1 MASGTPPAWRVAALA
16 VLAGGLTV
24 GVAAGRSRRT
34 RWIVGLAAI
43 LATGQALPIAA
54 ASRRP
59 PIAPAPPQSGP
70 TTTSTP
76 EPAATPG
83 SATAGPGAPAL
94 ESGSA
99 PTSGP
104 TFSVLVAAR
113 NEAAVLP
120 ALVADLAAQDHRT
133 GNGTPLFEV
142 IVIDDRSTDGTGAA
156 ALRAA
161 AMSGI
166 EAHLRVVRREG
177 RDLPDGKG
185 AALTAAQPDA
195 CRGDVIVVLDADAR
209 IGPTF
214 LSRVAHYVSQGADAL
229 TARRRIL
236 DAHES
241 WLAGAQADEQTLDG
255 EIQRGRWA
263 LGGCSE
269 FRGNGIVIRRDLL
282 ASLGGWRPEPLTE
295 DLDLSSRLAAEQ
307 GHNVAWALDVE
318 VWEEPVRTLAGLWR
332 QRDRWAEG
340 ALRRTLKHLPR
351 VLRSRRLSQAAR
363 LDFAAYCAQ
372 LAVPPIL
379 LGTLAGAILRR
390 RPGPTIGL
398 GLTYL
403 GVGSILAWDALRWE
417 TDTAGGPLEPC
428 TRAGRALRVGAFNG
442 IWLLVVP
449 GALWRIGTRHG
460 PVEYAKMEHV
470 GGGTGEWAR

>member
-1 MASGTPPAWRVAALA
+1 MASGTRPAWRLAALA
-16 VLAGGLTV
+16 ILVGGLTV
-24 GVAAGRSRRT
+24 GVAAGRGRRS

-43 LATGQALPIAA
+43 LAAGHAVPIAA

-59 PIAPAPPQSGP
+59 PIAPVPLPGPSPAPGP
-70 TTTSTP
+70 PRAS
-76 EPAATPG
+76 PAAPTFTP
-83 SATAGPGAPAL
+83 A
-94 ESGSA
+94 
-99 PTSGP
+99 P

-113 NEAAVLP
+113 DEAAVLP
-120 ALVADLAAQDHRT
+120 ALVADLAAQDHRAAD
-133 GNGTPLFEV
+133 GTPLFEV
-142 IVIDDRSTDGTGAA
+142 IVIDDRSADGTGPA

-161 AMSGI
+161 AAAGI
-166 EAHLRVVRREG
+166 AEQVRVVRREG

-185 AALTAAQPDA
+185 AALTATQPDT

-214 LSRVAHYVSQGADAL
+214 LSRVAHYITAGADAL

-236 DAHES
+236 DAQES

-282 ASLGGWRPEPLTE
+282 ATLGGWRPEPLTE
-295 DLDLSSRLAAEQ
+295 DLDLSSRLAAEH
-307 GHNVAWALDVE
+307 GRNVAWALDVE
-318 VWEEPVRTLAGLWR
+318 VWEEPVRTLTGLWR

-340 ALRRTLKHLPR
+340 ALRRILEHLPR
-351 VLRSRRLSQAAR
+351 VLRSRRLSRAAR
-363 LDFAAYCAQ
+363 VDFAAYSAQ

-379 LGTLAGAILRR
+379 LGTLVGAVLRR
-390 RPGPTIGL
+390 RPGPAIGL

-417 TDTAGGPLEPC
+417 TDAAGRSPKGLA
-428 TRAGRALRVGAFNG
+428 RAGRALRVGAFNG
-442 IWLLVVP
+442 IWLPVVP
-449 GALWRIGTRHG
+449 GALWRIGTRCG

-470 GGGTGEWAR
+470 GGGAGEWAR